1 MIKGHCLDRRRLS
14 VNGYEKT
21 TRGIS
26 HRTDGQTYPRPRAT
40 GTSSQ
45 VIGQVIGLG
54 KLCYGVMKSLHTNS
68 GNVKTLWVISGMD

>member
-21 TRGIS
+21 IS
-26 HRTDGQTYPRPRAT
+26 LTATIRWQTYPRPRAT

-45 VIGQVIGLG
+45 VMVIGLG
-54 KLCYGVMKSLHTNS
+54 KLCYMGYEIPAYQLV
-68 GNVKTLWVISGMD
+68 WVSGMD